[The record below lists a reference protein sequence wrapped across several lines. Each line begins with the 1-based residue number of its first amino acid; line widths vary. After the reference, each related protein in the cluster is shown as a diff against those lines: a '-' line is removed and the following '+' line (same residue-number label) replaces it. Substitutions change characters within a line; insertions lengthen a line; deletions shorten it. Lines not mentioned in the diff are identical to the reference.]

1 MFDRPIETSSPI
13 ETEAGVDEICA
24 RYDRLLAQPEG
35 QLSQTDAGA
44 LAALAGVY
52 DIDARR
58 PHREVWRDVRA
69 VISRQPARPEA
80 DDDAADGLQV
90 GAPLIEPLTLLLVED
105 DPETAADLT
114 ETLTEAGHHVVGP
127 FHQAEAAEAAVALHR
142 IDLALLDINLSGEQT
157 GAELATVLKTRW
169 GVPVMFLTGD
179 LAQAAAHA
187 DLSEAL
193 ILKPYSGRD
202 VLEAISRY
210 QAAATTAS
218 KSPDGHE

>member
-13 ETEAGVDEICA
+13 ETEHGVDEICA

-69 VISRQPARPEA
+69 VISRQPARPVAE
-80 DDDAADGLQV
+80 DDAAAQT
-90 GAPLIEPLTLLLVED
+90 APAPIEPLTLLLVED

-114 ETLTEAGHHVVGP
+114 AALTEAGHSVVGP
-127 FHQAEAAEAAVALHR
+127 FHHAEAAEAAVALHAV
-142 IDLALLDINLSGEQT
+142 DLALLDINLSGET
-157 GAELATVLKTRW
+157 NGIELARTLKGRW
-169 GVPVMFLTGD
+169 GLPVLFLSGD
-179 LAQAAAHA
+179 INAAAEHA
-187 DLSEAL
+187 DLAEAL
-193 ILKPYSGRD
+193 VLKPYNGRQ
-202 VLEAISRY
+202 VLDAI
-210 QAAATTAS
+210 AKATARQ
-218 KSPDGHE
+218 